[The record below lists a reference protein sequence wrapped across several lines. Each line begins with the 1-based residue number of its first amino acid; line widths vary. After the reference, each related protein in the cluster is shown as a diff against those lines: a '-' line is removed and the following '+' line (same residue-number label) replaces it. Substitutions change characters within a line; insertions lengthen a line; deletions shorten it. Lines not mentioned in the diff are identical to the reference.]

1 MLHRIIRPLDRY
13 VFGEFWRIFLGT
25 ALGFPILVVVIDLT
39 DHLDKYLSRNIPP
52 ADIALSYVYFLPE
65 SAFQVV
71 PAAVLFAT
79 VFSIGALTRHAEITA
94 AKASGIS
101 FYRLIVPILFGAV
114 IATGLDWAL
123 GEAMP

>member
-1 MLHRIIRPLDRY
+1 MLNRLIRPLDRY
-13 VFGEFWRIFLGT
+13 VFAEFWKIFLGT
-25 ALGFPILVVVIDLT
+25 ALGFPILVVIIDLT
-39 DHLDKYLSRNIPP
+39 DHLDKYLSRQIPRG
-52 ADIALSYVYFLPE
+52 DILLSYVYFLPE

-101 FYRLIVPILFGAV
+101 FFRLIVLIIVGAT
-114 IATGLDWAL
+114 IATRLHSA
-123 GEAMP
+123 P